1 MTVIFG
7 FTTEE
12 ICILLLFTHLFFFYY
27 LACRAE
33 SQKSVARK
41 TDVTCK
47 VKSEE
52 VQPFP
57 FRMDEKIGN
66 YY

>member
-1 MTVIFG
+1 MIVIFG

-12 ICILLLFTHLFFFYY
+12 ICILLLFTHLFFFY

-41 TDVTCK
+41 KDVTCK
-47 VKSEE
+47 VKYSEE
-52 VQPFP
+52 VQQFP
-57 FRMDEKIGN
+57 FRMDKKIGN

>member
-1 MTVIFG
+1 MIVIFG

-41 TDVTCK
+41 RDVTCK
-47 VKSEE
+47 VKSEK

>member
-1 MTVIFG
+1 MIVIFG

-12 ICILLLFTHLFFFYY
+12 ICILLLFTHLFFFY

-41 TDVTCK
+41 RDVACK

-57 FRMDEKIGN
+57 FQMDEKIGN